1 VSHTGSDRVRETGI
15 ATEAQRALEATAI
28 ERELPIDAEPEV
40 VYDFLTEPGKMLHW
54 QGRAAQHDPRPVGI
68 LRCEIDSEHVAL
80 GEYVEAVPARRVVF
94 TWGWEGDQESVPPGS
109 STVEVD
115 LIPDGVGTLVRFI
128 HRDLPQASLDG
139 HAAGWDHYLARLRV
153 AARGGDPGAD
163 TFPGG
168 SSTI

>member
-1 VSHTGSDRVRETGI
+1 M
-15 ATEAQRALEATAI
+15 ATERALEATAI
-28 ERELPIDAEPEV
+28 ERELRIDAEPEV
-40 VYDFLTEPGKMLHW
+40 VYEFLTEPEKMLRW
-54 QGRAAQHDPRPVGI
+54 QARAAQLNPRPGGI
-68 LRCEIDSEHVAL
+68 FRCDIGPEHVAL
-80 GEYVEAVPARRVVF
+80 GEYLEAVPARRVVF
-94 TWGWEGDQESVPPGS
+94 TWGREGDEKSVPPGS

-153 AARGGDPGAD
+153 AASGGDPGAD

-168 SSTI
+168 SSTV